1 MRLIVVAVAAAL
13 LAAAPAAA
21 QPPPRKP
28 VRVQLLGINDFHG
41 HLEPT
46 TPGRVRLGGPE
57 SESVAAGGAEHLA
70 RAVRRLRRGN
80 SRTLVVSAGD
90 LIGGSPLLSALFH
103 DEPTIEAMNR
113 IGLDLNAVGNH
124 ELDEGA
130 NELRR
135 MQSGGCHPVD
145 GCTDGDGFR
154 GARFAFLA
162 ANVYS
167 RRTGEPIFAPYVIKR
182 FEKIPIG
189 FIGLPLE
196 GTPELV
202 PPYVSAPL
210 RFADEATTINRYARE
225 LRRRH
230 GVRAIVVLLHEG
242 GVVAAASRRSGCR
255 GLSGPVRDIVRRT
268 TDDVDVF
275 LTGHTHNAYNCVID
289 RRRVTSA
296 GSFGRMI
303 TRIELKLNRRTRD
316 IMRAPAENRIVYQG
330 PFGAPDIRA
339 LIDRYA
345 RLADP
350 IRKRVIGRMAS
361 NAGRA
366 RDPSGES
373 RMGNLIADAQR
384 AATGTDAA
392 FTNPGGVR
400 GGLAFGDVT
409 YAGVFRAQPFGGLL
423 VSLTLTGAQ
432 IHEVLKQ
439 QWCGGSSRRVLA
451 PSSSVRY
458 VYSRS
463 GANAITG
470 KPCAGAPTPVSDLRI
485 HGLPVDPA
493 RPYRVTVNSAL
504 SEGRDG
510 FSVVRQGTARAVSVR
525 DTEALELY
533 LKPTIA
539 GPPLW
544 APRLDRIVLAP

>member
-1 MRLIVVAVAAAL
+1 VRLIVVAVAAAL
-13 LAAAPAAA
+13 VAAAPAAA
-21 QPPPRKP
+21 KPPRKP

-46 TPGRVRLGGPE
+46 TPGRVRPGGPK
-57 SESVAAGGAEHLA
+57 SEPVAAGGAAHLA
-70 RAVRRLRRGN
+70 RAVRRLRRRN

-113 IGLDLNAVGNH
+113 IGLDINAVGNH

-162 ANVYS
+162 ANVLS
-167 RRTGEPIFAPYVIKR
+167 RRTGRPIFSPYVIKT
-182 FEKIPIG
+182 FERIPIG
-189 FIGLPLE
+189 FIGLTLE
-196 GTPELV
+196 GTPGLV
-202 PPYVSAPL
+202 PPHVSAPL
-210 RFADEATTINRYARE
+210 RFADEAWTINRYARE

-230 GVRAIVVLLHEG
+230 DVRAIVVLLHEG
-242 GVVAAASRRSGCR
+242 GVVARQSRPSGCR
-255 GLSGPVRDIVRRT
+255 GLSGPVREIVARS
-268 TDDVDVF
+268 TDAVDVF

-303 TRIELKLNRRTRD
+303 TRIELKLSRRTRD
-316 IMRAPAENRIVYQG
+316 VVRAPAENRIVYQG
-330 PFGAPDIRA
+330 PFSAPDIRA

-350 IRKRVIGRMAS
+350 IRQRVIGYMAS
-361 NAGRA
+361 NAGRS

-384 AATGTDAA
+384 AATGADVA

-400 GGLAFGDVT
+400 GGLAFGPVT
-409 YAGVFRAQPFGGLL
+409 YASVFRAQPFGGLL

-439 QWCGGSSRRVLA
+439 QWCGATSRRVLA

-463 GANAITG
+463 GANAIAG
-470 KPCAGAPTPVSDLRI
+470 QPCAGAPSPVRDLLI
-485 HGLPVDPA
+485 HGVPVDPA
-493 RPYRVTVNSAL
+493 LSYRITVNSAL

-510 FSVVRQGTARAVSVR
+510 FSGLRQGTNRAVSVR

-533 LKPTIA
+533 LKPSLA
-539 GPPLW
+539 GRPLW
-544 APRLDRIVLAP
+544 APRMDRILLAP

>member
-1 MRLIVVAVAAAL
+1 MRLIVVAVAVAL

-21 QPPPRKP
+21 KPPQKP
-28 VRVQLLGINDFHG
+28 VRVQVLGINDFHG

-46 TPGRVRLGGPE
+46 TPGRVRPAGPQ
-57 SESVAAGGAEHLA
+57 SDPVSAGGAAYLA
-70 RAVRRLRRGN
+70 RRIRRLRRRN
-80 SRTLVVSAGD
+80 PRTVVVSAGD
-90 LIGGSPLLSALFH
+90 LVGGSPLLSALFK
-103 DEPTIEAMNR
+103 DEPTIEAMNA
-113 IGLDLNAVGNH
+113 IGLDMNAVGNH

-135 MQSGGCHPVD
+135 LQSGGCHPVE
-145 GCTDGDGFR
+145 GCSDGDGFA
-154 GARFAFLA
+154 GARFPFLA
-162 ANVYS
+162 ANVLS
-167 RRTGEPIFAPYVIKR
+167 RRTGEPIFAPYVIKT
-182 FEKIPIG
+182 FKKIPIG
-189 FIGLPLE
+189 FIGLTLE
-196 GTPELV
+196 GTPDLV

-210 RFADEATTINRYARE
+210 RFADEAATINRYARE

-242 GVVAAASRRSGCR
+242 GVVAPESRPSGCR
-255 GLSGPVRDIVRRT
+255 GLSGPVRDIVERST
-268 TDDVDVF
+268 NAVDVF

-303 TRIELKLNRRTRD
+303 TSIELKLNRRTRD
-316 IMRAPAENRIVYQG
+316 VMRAPAENFIVYQG
-330 PFGAPDIRA
+330 ALSAPDINA

-350 IRKRVIGRMAS
+350 VRKRVIGRMAS
-361 NAGRA
+361 NAGRS

-384 AATGTDAA
+384 LATGTDAA

-409 YAGVFRAQPFGGLL
+409 YASVFRTQPFGGLL
-423 VSLTLTGAQ
+423 VSLSLTGAQ
-432 IHEVLKQ
+432 IHEILKQ
-439 QWCGGSSRRVLA
+439 QWCGASSRRVLA
-451 PSSSVRY
+451 PSATVRY
-458 VYSRS
+458 LYSRS
-463 GANAITG
+463 GANAIAG
-470 KPCAGAPTPVSDLRI
+470 KPCAGAPTPVTDLRI

-493 RPYRVTVNSAL
+493 RSYRITVNSAL

-510 FSVVRQGTARAVSVR
+510 FSVLRQGTARAVSVR

-533 LKPTIA
+533 LRPTIA

-544 APRLDRIVLAP
+544 APRMDRIILAL